1 LLIREGQLLKE
12 YLIGTGGWAYF
23 RVPRLR
29 PLIAYSRIFN
39 FVEVNSTFYQIPS
52 LVEAGTW
59 RKMAPADF
67 QFSVRAH
74 RTITHTHK
82 LKPNPEVFEAF
93 EKMRRICN
101 ALNAE
106 ILHLQAPPLFEVDES
121 SVQNLRQLL
130 ASLSLGD
137 LRLALE
143 IRGTSK
149 SSGLDCRLQ
158 RLMEDNNMIH
168 SVDLSRDEEP
178 AFDSDIV
185 YSRLFGKG
193 KHNIYQPTDGE
204 LAEIDQKAANTR
216 SEKIVM
222 SFHFVKMYKDAV
234 RLKTYKQTGKFPSI
248 TNSIGIDSLEEV
260 LSEDAKFPATKLQLM
275 QNQGWKLFDL
285 SETDRIHAA
294 EALKELPEQT
304 YCSLAEVVEKVGKI
318 MR

>member
-1 LLIREGQLLKE
+1 MLIREGQLLKE

-23 RVPRLR
+23 RLPRLR

-39 FVEVNSTFYQIPS
+39 FVEVNSTFYEIPS
-52 LVEAGTW
+52 VVEAGTW

-93 EKMRRICN
+93 EKMKRICN

-106 ILHLQAPPLFEVDES
+106 ILHLQASPLFEVNES

-168 SVDLSRDEEP
+168 SVDLSKDEEP

-204 LAEIDQKAANTR
+204 LAEIDQKAANTK

-285 SETDRIHAA
+285 SDTDRIHVA

-304 YCSLAEVVEKVGKI
+304 YRSRAEVVEKVGKI

>member
-1 LLIREGQLLKE
+1 MKE

-23 RVPRLR
+23 RVPRLK
-29 PLIAYSRIFN
+29 PLIAYSKIFN

-52 LVEAGTW
+52 VPEVETW
-59 RKMAPADF
+59 RKMAPQDF

-82 LKPNPEVFEAF
+82 LKPNAEVFEAF
-93 EKMRRICN
+93 EKMKRICD

-106 ILHLQAPPLFEVDES
+106 ILHLQAPPSFEVNES
-121 SVQNLRQLL
+121 SVKNLRQLL
-130 ASLSLGD
+130 ASLSFKG

-168 SVDLSRDEEP
+168 SVDLSKNEEP
-178 AFDSDIV
+178 AYDSDIV

-204 LAEIDQKAANTR
+204 LVEIDQKATNTK

-234 RLKTYKQTGKFPSI
+234 RLKSYKQTGKFPSI
-248 TNSIGIDSLEEV
+248 TNSSGIDSLEEV
-260 LSEDAKFPATKLQLM
+260 LGEDAKFPATKQQLI

-285 SETDRIHAA
+285 RKTERIHAA
-294 EALKELPEQT
+294 EALKELPEQI
-304 YCSLAEVVEKVGKI
+304 YYSLAEVVEKVGKV

>member
-1 LLIREGQLLKE
+1 MKE
-12 YLIGTGGWAYF
+12 YLIGAGGWAYF
-23 RVPRLR
+23 RVPRLK
-29 PLIAYSRIFN
+29 PLIAYSKVFN

-52 LVEAGTW
+52 MPEAGTW
-59 RKMAPADF
+59 RKMVPPDF

-82 LKPNPEVFEAF
+82 LKPNAEVFEAF
-93 EKMRRICN
+93 EKMKRICN

-106 ILHLQAPPLFEVDES
+106 ILHLQVPRSFEVNGS
-121 SVQNLRQLL
+121 SVKDLRQLL

-168 SVDLSRDEEP
+168 SVDLSKDEEP

-193 KHNIYQPTDGE
+193 EHNIYQPTDGE
-204 LAEIDQKAANTR
+204 LVEIDQKAANTK

-248 TNSIGIDSLEEV
+248 TKSSGIDSLEEV
-260 LSEDAKFPATKLQLM
+260 LGEDAKFPATKQELI

-304 YCSLAEVVEKVGKI
+304 FYSLAEVVEKVGKV